1 MIQKHRI
8 STNIGVDQ
16 KITVELKQDFDVLEI
31 LSLKF
36 SQKEIYTSMCSDY
49 GVVCGRVTANNGFGL
64 GNVRVSIFVPLT
76 TEDEDD
82 PVISTLYPYKEV
94 TDKDENNYRYNLLPS
109 RQQHSGHANTGTFP
123 DQSNILEREEV
134 LEVYE
139 KYYKYTVKTNSAGD
153 FMIWGVPIGAQTI
166 HMDADLSDVGC
177 FSLRPYDFIRQ
188 GIGVDG
194 FKNKYSFKAS
204 EDLNSLPQIISID
217 KIIQVYPFWG
227 NESLCE
233 IGITRT
239 DFDLTE
245 KGVNIQPKA
254 YVIGGIFTDGGKN
267 AINKGCTPRRK
278 MGRKCDM
285 AAKSGKIEAIR
296 FTSQKDDNHYPRLE
310 VVNLDED
317 IPDDGGFVL
326 PLEMNM
332 DYVITNE
339 FGENEITNDP
349 NKGIPTSSCYRLRIN
364 MNDKD
369 LTRVRFNADY
379 LLPNIREYQTT
390 ETVGGTTYQIPDDK
404 SYAFSTNLND
414 YPAGALSLILNNEGG
429 EYYPQD
435 YFYRF
440 TYNKV
445 YTVSSFQEHYYGTN
459 LLGQI
464 GFANVNDATPGEE
477 EDCGDKL
484 TPPSNFGIKKY
495 TFLLLVAD
503 FLLILDYVIK
513 FLTLQFLNIATFFL
527 SWVAE
532 TIISISWS
540 DRSFL
545 RHAVT
550 EFQINNQT
558 KLSLINYPECVE
570 CSDQASVGGGQSAPV
585 IDYFNGGCSI
595 YDTVYDDSLVTGYFI
610 QDLTNNNKFNG
621 CGSSVS
627 YLPANYRRK
636 YVQTLTSGDV
646 VLSTAIYGEHE
657 QNVPLS
663 RYPYNNG
670 DYNRE
675 IRDFSCQRWDYNG
688 GFATQSARSEFYN
701 GVFYII
707 PGTQTSIRLTKVI
720 NEYYRRKRV
729 GKMFC
734 GGIVN
739 YGFIDSWLSGSLYF
753 FQFKAKG
760 VTNAVAKGN
769 EKLIKYCRTLVRFV
783 GNNINRF
790 YYRSAKFSNGNF
802 VPGNLNRATTF
813 VDLGPR
819 DEFIK
824 EICIDRTLDPNCS
837 VSRSIGATSY
847 QDLGDL
853 IGLAINYKMD
863 IRGANANLDMFFTNK
878 GFQNKLGLGD
888 VFDGD
893 VLQLLSINNEVGI
906 DPFDLDN
913 SKYIAYQFNVLD
925 PELYP
930 QVFKNGNAKYG
941 PLPVTLDLKEDGERV
956 RACLNEP
963 THIGYDGLQVQG
975 RLTESSQRVPFY
987 LWDKGAPGFGPYN
1000 EYSDS
1005 QSWDYSSVELQPLQG
1020 MTYGYNISGI
1030 PNDSSDKYLLLPMT
1044 YTYSGLTVTGDGT
1057 DQIDFDIIEY
1067 ENNRYKYDLEYP
1079 GFTYL
1084 WVTGYTQQTASD
1096 GSGQIVPTSGI
1107 LSTRVGPA
1115 TSGFT
1120 YQGITITNGWHQQ
1133 LWSSSVDFIIRPTF
1147 NYYNGNRQILST
1159 PFQFYFGLMA
1169 GKTGMDKF
1177 VDMFGPKGA
1186 FNLLECDTTPP
1197 LPLSTITPS
1206 PTPTPTPTLTN
1217 TPTPTPT
1224 PTLNSS
1230 GLNTMTGVKSG
1241 VTLNLLCSGGGTDV
1255 ITYFSGTSIQLG
1267 EKLYANNNLP
1277 NPTPVI
1283 NGRYFYPTYNTI
1295 YVVTGGLGAVTSTE
1309 FCPSPT
1315 PLEYTIENIWT
1326 SDALTSN
1333 PTEQDLTYAVL
1344 DACNGTSNINSSAG
1358 LNGTAT
1364 MTGWGNNI
1372 CNALRVYNIP
1382 SLILSEVTSN
1392 GIIILRQTIN
1402 DFDGSGGNK
1411 TWYRKYQRSLTKD
1424 SEDRYYFTPLGGCSE
1439 CGVEP
1444 PPPTPIPQITVNIYG
1459 YQSAPYNEDFNNAQL
1474 VYQTYIAPN
1483 LGSVNTTSSGIK
1495 KILTESGSILV
1506 TPSVGAGGNL
1516 NLGVFK
1522 RVENDIC
1529 DYMEVT
1535 ANVFAS
1541 GAFDSDRFNNSAGS
1555 LTQQTGCSQ
1564 QGSIYGITISVSQSI
1579 DVYVTF
1585 GLPGFWSG
1593 IPPLPCLTTN
1603 E

>member
-36 SQKEIYTSMCSDY
+36 TQNDIYTSTCSDY

-82 PVISTLYPYKEV
+82 PVISKLYPYKEV

-139 KYYKYTVKTNSAGD
+139 KYYKYTVKTNTAGD

-166 HMDADLSDVGC
+166 HMDADLSDIGC

-194 FKNKYSFKAS
+194 FKNRYSFKAS
-204 EDLNSLPQIISID
+204 EDLNSLPQIVSID

-245 KGVNIQPKA
+245 NGVNIQPKA
-254 YVIGGIFTDGGKN
+254 YVIGGIFTDGSKN
-267 AINKGCTPRRK
+267 AINKNCTPRRK

-285 AAKSGKIEAIR
+285 TAKSGRIEAIR
-296 FTSQKDDNHYPRLE
+296 FTSQKDSNNYPRLE

-390 ETVGGTTYQIPDDK
+390 EVINGATFQIPDDK

-414 YPAGALSLILNNEGG
+414 YPADALSLILNNEGG

-445 YTVSSFQEHYYGTN
+445 YTVSSFHEHYFGTN

-464 GFANVNDATPGEE
+464 GFANVNDATPGED

-484 TPPSNFGIKKY
+484 TPPSNFGVKKY
-495 TFLLLVAD
+495 SFQLLIAD

-513 FLTLQFLNIATFFL
+513 FLTLQFLNFATFVF
-527 SWVAE
+527 SWMAE
-532 TIISISWS
+532 ALISAGGTN
-540 DRSFL
+540 L
-545 RHAVT
+545 RENVT

-558 KLSLINYPECVE
+558 KLSLINYPECTE
-570 CSDQASVGGGQSAPV
+570 CSEQSTVGGGQVTV
-585 IDYFNGGCSI
+585 IDYFNGGCSM

-610 QDLTNNNKFNG
+610 QDLTNNNRYTG
-621 CGSSVS
+621 CGSPSS
-627 YLPANYRRK
+627 YLPASYRRK
-636 YVQTLTSGDV
+636 YVQTLSPGDV
-646 VLSTAIYGEHE
+646 VLSTAIYGAHE

-675 IRDFSCQRWDYNG
+675 IRDFSCGRWSYGG
-688 GFATQSARSEFYN
+688 GFITDSARSEFYN
-701 GVFYII
+701 GVFYIV
-707 PGTQTSIRLTKVI
+707 PGTQNSQRLTKVI

-739 YGFIDSWLSGSLYF
+739 YGFMDSWLSGSLYF

-760 VTNAVAKGN
+760 VTNAIAKGN

-783 GNNINRF
+783 GNNVNRF
-790 YYRSAKFSNGNF
+790 YYRSAKFSNGYF
-802 VPGNLNRATTF
+802 VPRYLNRATTF

-824 EICIDRTLDPNCS
+824 EICVDRTLDPNCS
-837 VSRSIGATSY
+837 VSRSIGPTSY

-863 IRGANANLDMFFTNK
+863 IMGTDGNLNMFFTNK
-878 GFQNKLGLGD
+878 GFQTKLNLGD

-893 VLQLLSINNEVGI
+893 ILQLVSVNNEVGI

-925 PELYP
+925 PEMYP

-941 PLPVTLDLKEDGERV
+941 PLPVTFDLKEDGERV
-956 RACLNEP
+956 RSCLNEP
-963 THIGYDGLQVQG
+963 SHIGYDGIQVQG
-975 RLTESSQRVPFY
+975 RLTESSQPVPFY
-987 LWDKGAPGFGPYN
+987 LWDKGGSGFGPYN
-1000 EYSDS
+1000 EYRDS
-1005 QSWDYSSVELQPLQG
+1005 QSWDYSWAELQPLQG

-1044 YTYSGLTVTGDGT
+1044 YTFSGLTINGDGT
-1057 DQIDFDIIEY
+1057 DQIDFDIVDVNPVDSHEDY
-1067 ENNRYKYDLEYP
+1067 NFEYP

-1084 WVTGYTQQTASD
+1084 HVTGYTTQTLPD
-1096 GSGQIVPTSGI
+1096 LSGQIVPTSGK
-1107 LSTRVGPA
+1107 LYTRVGPA

-1120 YQGITITNGWHQQ
+1120 YQGIIITNGWHEQ

-1147 NYYNGNRQILST
+1147 NYYNGNYQILST
-1159 PFQFYFGLMA
+1159 PFHFYFGLIA

-1197 LPLSTITPS
+1197 PLPTSTF
-1206 PTPTPTPTLTN
+1206 TPTPTPTV

-1224 PTLNSS
+1224 VTSTPTPTASFTTSTITAVRTN
-1230 GLNTMTGVKSG
+1230 
-1241 VTLNLLCSGGGTDV
+1241 GTAG
-1255 ITYFSGTSIQLG
+1255 TTTETSGTTI
-1267 EKLYANNNLP
+1267 
-1277 NPTPVI
+1277 TVI
-1283 NGRYFYPTYNTI
+1283 NGTVTIRLKTWVETGYRSNTSLTIGINTYSPGESGQGI
-1295 YVVTGGLGAVTSTE
+1295 TGGTGIGYASSTTFTLGV
-1309 FCPSPT
+1309 
-1315 PLEYTIENIWT
+1315 
-1326 SDALTSN
+1326 
-1333 PTEQDLTYAVL
+1333 
-1344 DACNGTSNINSSAG
+1344 G
-1358 LNGTAT
+1358 
-1364 MTGWGNNI
+1364 
-1372 CNALRVYNIP
+1372 VYNITNWTV
-1382 SLILSEVTSN
+1382 SAIS
-1392 GIIILRQTIN
+1392 
-1402 DFDGSGGNK
+1402 DGSQ
-1411 TWYRKYQRSLTKD
+1411 T
-1424 SEDRYYFTPLGGCSE
+1424 
-1439 CGVEP
+1439 
-1444 PPPTPIPQITVNIYG
+1444 TV
-1459 YQSAPYNEDFNNAQL
+1459 
-1474 VYQTYIAPN
+1474 
-1483 LGSVNTTSSGIK
+1483 
-1495 KILTESGSILV
+1495 
-1506 TPSVGAGGNL
+1506 
-1516 NLGVFK
+1516 
-1522 RVENDIC
+1522 
-1529 DYMEVT
+1529 
-1535 ANVFAS
+1535 
-1541 GAFDSDRFNNSAGS
+1541 
-1555 LTQQTGCSQ
+1555 TQAKLEQ
-1564 QGSIYGITISVSQSI
+1564 VS
-1579 DVYVTF
+1579 
-1585 GLPGFWSG
+1585 
-1593 IPPLPCLTTN
+1593 
-1603 E
+1603 